1 MHKVQQEY
9 YEYIAKILCIN
20 HIIYMYK
27 KVYTPKKIPES
38 TIQWDATY
46 NIISKSPEWAT
57 ELQGPILHIYTPQNL
72 TN

>member
-1 MHKVQQEY
+1 
-9 YEYIAKILCIN
+9 
-20 HIIYMYK
+20 MYK